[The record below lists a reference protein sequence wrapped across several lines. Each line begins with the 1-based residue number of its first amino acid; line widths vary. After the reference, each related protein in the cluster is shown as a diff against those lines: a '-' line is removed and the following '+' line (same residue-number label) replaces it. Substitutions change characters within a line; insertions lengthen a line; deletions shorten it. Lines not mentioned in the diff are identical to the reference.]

1 MFSSLGYPASTAM
14 DKKTEENLWKG
25 LAAANDNDHKKA
37 IDFLRRARLSDP
49 TNPEIL
55 TPLGLSHY
63 QLGNDKEA
71 YRHLKRSVLFDPS
84 QPKVQEILNHLDIER
99 KAAQATGLRRLA
111 TWRVFPALCILF
123 LPIPIAIQLS
133 RMKMDP
139 VASVVAWIPFV
150 FLFLLAAYV
159 PVKWTLGNLPNA
171 WKYLKTKTQI
181 GEKPYPWTQIVYPI
195 AMTLLSV
202 FLILPRSGVEVVL
215 FDWGLIVCL
224 SFLSITLGVTI
235 AVGLRANG
243 SFWCYFAGSLALI
256 LFLVVLGW
264 SPPKEPLFDRI
275 VLPAFLHSVRVLICT
290 RIFLF
295 GVLLG
300 TWIPIFLLEE
310 EEKKKGGTDH
320 PSAPGH
326 PGVQL

>member
-1 MFSSLGYPASTAM
+1 M

-25 LAAANDNDHKKA
+25 LAAANENDHKNA
-37 IDFLRRARLSDP
+37 VAYLRRARVSDP

-71 YRHLKRSVLFDPS
+71 YRHLKRSILFNPDQLKVREVL
-84 QPKVQEILNHLDIER
+84 EHLAKER
-99 KAAQATGLRRLA
+99 RAAQTSWIRRRA
-111 TWRVFPALCILF
+111 TWRIYPALCILF

-133 RMKMDP
+133 RMKMDWI
-139 VASVVAWIPFV
+139 ASIVAWIPFV

-159 PVKWTLGNLPNA
+159 PVKWTLGNLPDA

-195 AMTLLSV
+195 AMTLLTV
-202 FLILPRSGVEVVL
+202 FWFFPDSGVVVRL
-215 FDWGLIVCL
+215 SDWGMLFCL
-224 SFLSITLGVTI
+224 SLLSITLGVTI

-243 SFWCYFAGSLALI
+243 PFWCFFAGSLALV
-256 LFLVVLGW
+256 LFLAMLGW

-275 VLPAFLHSVRVLICT
+275 VLPAFFHSVRVLICT

-295 GVLLG
+295 GVVLG
-300 TWIPIFLLEE
+300 TWIPIFFLEE
-310 EEKKKGGTDH
+310 EEKKKGG
-320 PSAPGH
+320 AEKH
-326 PGVQL
+326 PGPIEH